1 MLNYVRHYVGQGA
14 PTEQPIIVPFNPW
27 WFAGSEDL
35 IWAFFNQLEARLQ
48 GHKEFSSE
56 MRERLADFAEL
67 LSEVPVP
74 HATLGKIGAKLLR
87 PKKKDIAKLK
97 NEISSA
103 LQKQTRRILVI
114 IDDIDRLTS
123 EEIRQIFR
131 TVKAV
136 ADFPEVTYLMA
147 FDKRVVAR
155 SLGEL
160 QGGSGEDYLEKI
172 VQVPFE
178 LPLVD
183 RLSIRNFFF
192 EKLNPVLSG
201 VESKNFDQV
210 YWGNIFFEG
219 IDKFLETPRDVV
231 RFTNTLAVTF
241 LAVAGEVNP
250 IDFIAIESLRIF
262 CPEIYD
268 CVRNNRQMF
277 AGHSADNLRGL
288 TSKDLGK
295 FHDVWLGRLR
305 ETSPRSLRSLSRKY
319 VSTSFPEA
327 SKHLGE

>member
-1 MLNYVRHYVGQGA
+1 
-14 PTEQPIIVPFNPW
+14 
-27 WFAGSEDL
+27 
-35 IWAFFNQLEARLQ
+35 
-48 GHKEFSSE
+48 
-56 MRERLADFAEL
+56 
-67 LSEVPVP
+67 
-74 HATLGKIGAKLLR
+74 
-87 PKKKDIAKLK
+87 
-97 NEISSA
+97 
-103 LQKQTRRILVI
+103 
-114 IDDIDRLTS
+114 
-123 EEIRQIFR
+123 
-131 TVKAV
+131 
-136 ADFPEVTYLMA
+136 MA

-183 RLSIRNFFF
+183 RLSIGKLFF

-277 AGHSADNLRGL
+277 AGHSADNSRGL

-305 ETSPRSLRSLSRKY
+305 ETSPLLEEPVKNMLRRLFPKLQSTWGNSQYGPDWEAQWRRDSRICSEDIFPVYFSLTMAYGEIANSEMQAMLENADNPERFGAEILKLAKQIRPDGKTRASAFLDRLQDYTEKEIKLEWIEPI
-319 VSTSFPEA
+319 VSALLDIGPA
-327 SKHLGE
+327 YAARR